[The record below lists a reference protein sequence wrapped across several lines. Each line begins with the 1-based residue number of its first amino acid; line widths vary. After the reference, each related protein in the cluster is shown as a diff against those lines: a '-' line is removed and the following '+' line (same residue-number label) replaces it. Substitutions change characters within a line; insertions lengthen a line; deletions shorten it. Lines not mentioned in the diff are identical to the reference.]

1 MELKY
6 FTIEE
11 LSSKLKDKYDN
22 APEKEQVANI
32 HLFDIKYG
40 EVIKKHNY
48 KAGLVVQG
56 IVLI

>member
-48 KAGLVVQG
+48 KAG
-56 IVLI
+56 